1 MLGRT
6 DIPCSWL
13 DTADAKTLP
22 SARPLRAA
30 SQAEIRTR
38 FERSLAGADGVMGAH
53 CIHEWWMRGEM
64 SINIERAIEGLW
76 ARAAASIPDWLPMR
90 YIEWLPL
97 AYEVAMGFS
106 ASAKGRWRKPWQR
119 PG

>member
-1 MLGRT
+1 
-6 DIPCSWL
+6 
-13 DTADAKTLP
+13 
-22 SARPLRAA
+22 
-30 SQAEIRTR
+30 
-38 FERSLAGADGVMGAH
+38 
-53 CIHEWWMRGEM
+53 MRGEM

-106 ASAKGRWRKPWQR
+106 ASAKGRSHIDDPHRHV
-119 PG
+119 